1 MCQQRKGRTALI
13 GSAMKWTAVKKLSV
27 QTSISISN
35 LWKPVKLFLE
45 ISRKASLSNKI
56 AQMLLISPWIPRKIN
71 FNWLPRSQKEFF
83 LQGHVANIH
92 RNFKNLLQLTY
103 CSQRPA
109 AFRRSSL
116 SSGSLK
122 TNLLRCMG
130 RKFVSAEAKLRPAN
144 KMKESSRSCVVE
156 SASREVVSFE
166 CYTVGE

>member
-1 MCQQRKGRTALI
+1 MSTKKRPDSFDRQCYEVNSSKKVKCTNLDFHKQFVKACQAIPRNFQKSEFVQQNRTDALDFPLNTQKNQFQLI
-13 GSAMKWTAVKKLSV
+13 
-27 QTSISISN
+27 
-35 LWKPVKLFLE
+35 
-45 ISRKASLSNKI
+45 ASLPEGI
-56 AQMLLISPWIPRKIN
+56 
-71 FNWLPRSQKEFF
+71 F